1 MPEQT
6 GTETGIIA
14 VEVSAEHDLEADHAD
29 AVVEVKASA
38 FFTGAAAFTNAKELA
53 ALVRGLE
60 ELGVPR
66 TAFSLQGVQA
76 ETNEGLL
83 TRSSSATYTVLIRL
97 EQLERVGDVLAA
109 CTTLKQATLREL
121 RWGYSRE
128 PVAQQEWMEALAA
141 ESVKKAR
148 RVAAGLGVKLGA
160 LHRFAERPESP
171 NYSLRRGDFLGSDDM
186 APRGSYGKGRVPLA
200 ITVTHRK
207 RVQVMAT
214 AEFHTL
220 PES

>member
-1 MPEQT
+1 MPEQA
-6 GTETGIIA
+6 GSESGNIV
-14 VEVSAEHDLEADHAD
+14 VELAADYELEADHAD

-38 FFTGAAAFTNAKELA
+38 FFTGVAALTNAKELA

-66 TAFSLQGVQA
+66 TAISLQSVQA

-83 TRSSSATYTVLIRL
+83 TRSSSATYTVRIRL
-97 EQLERVGDVLAA
+97 VQLDRVGDVLAA

-121 RWGYSRE
+121 RWGYTRE
-128 PVAQQEWMEALAA
+128 LAAREEWMEALAA

-160 LHRFAERPESP
+160 LHRFIERPESP
-171 NYSLRRGDFLGSDDM
+171 NYSSRPMDLLGSDDM
-186 APRGSYGKGRVPLA
+186 PPRSYGKGRVPLGF
-200 ITVTHRK
+200 TVTHRK
-207 RVQVMAT
+207 LVSVMVT
-214 AEFHTL
+214 AEFRTS
-220 PES
+220 PVP